1 MGSASLALVDHSY
14 SDGATKKMPYGVDVF
29 TTISIAP
36 HLFLLG
42 WLKLMLFIVR
52 SVKTGLGR

>member
-29 TTISIAP
+29 TTISIVP

-42 WLKLMLFIVR
+42 WLKLILVLLLDQLR
-52 SVKTGLGR
+52 LA